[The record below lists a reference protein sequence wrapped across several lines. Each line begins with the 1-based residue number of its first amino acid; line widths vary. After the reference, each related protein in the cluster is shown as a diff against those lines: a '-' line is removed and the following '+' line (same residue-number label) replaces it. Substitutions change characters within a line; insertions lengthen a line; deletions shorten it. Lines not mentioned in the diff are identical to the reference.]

1 MTISVFWSGS
11 AFQRRSCLSVFVPVF
26 RPMLPGK
33 SPVVLCGMY
42 THEVA
47 GPANSVNAGFQTL
60 SDMARELV
68 SGEVTAWANINEFRY
83 HLIYDWLY
91 FVFFFKIFFSFYWK
105 DRKMRLSVGSIS
117 KCPWKTQQ
125 GQDKARSQELIP
137 GC

>member
-1 MTISVFWSGS
+1 
-11 AFQRRSCLSVFVPVF
+11 
-26 RPMLPGK
+26 MLPGK

-47 GPANSVNAGFQTL
+47 GPANSMNAGFQTL

-91 FVFFFKIFFSFYWK
+91 FVFFFKIFFFILLERQK
-105 DRKMRLSVGSIS
+105 DEIVRWFNFQMPMENTAGS
-117 KCPWKTQQ
+117 
-125 GQDKARSQELIP
+125 R
-137 GC
+137 